1 MLIGNLLRYASKLN
15 LISYD
20 NYTVIGISI
29 ILGACFFV
37 FWTEKKYPGLLTS
50 NIVEKTCRYAGLAWL
65 LIGLTM
71 VVSTYFIIPKP
82 IDLLMEK
89 IFYFTC
95 MLFATTFGYYFLTKF
110 AINICI
116 KASGKNITTKT
127 NT

>member
-1 MLIGNLLRYASKLN
+1 MLIGNLLLHASKLN
-15 LISYD
+15 LIIYD

-29 ILGACFFV
+29 ILGACFFA
-37 FWTEKKYPGLLTS
+37 FWTEKKVMTP

-65 LIGLTM
+65 LIGLTI
-71 VVSTYFIIPKP
+71 VVSTYFITSKP

-116 KASGKNITTKT
+116 KASGKNIKTKI